1 MKRILI
7 VLAILTL
14 IWSFGGCA
22 GMTHTEKTTAGG
34 AAIGAAGGGIL
45 GAIGGHP
52 LAGAAIGAGI
62 GGLGGYIY
70 GEHGDSYY
78 RGH

>member
-1 MKRILI
+1 MKQILVALMI
-7 VLAILTL
+7 LAFVFTMA
-14 IWSFGGCA
+14 GCA

-34 AAIGAAGGGIL
+34 AAVGAAGGGIL

-70 GEHGDSYY
+70 GEHGK
-78 RGH
+78 

>member
-1 MKRILI
+1 MKRTLVVVTILM
-7 VLAILTL
+7 VVFALA
-14 IWSFGGCA
+14 GCA

-70 GEHGDSYY
+70 GEHGDSFYK
-78 RGH
+78 R